1 MGRIGV
7 LGRRSQSRA
16 ALTSA
21 ACHYA
26 TEEVARPVADLGRL
40 WLRWAVVVRACAGAA
55 ALLKFTLELG
65 NSVLVPACHVSSCSP
80 T

>member
-16 ALTSA
+16 ALAGA

-26 TEEVARPVADLGRL
+26 TEEVARSVADLGRL
-40 WLRWAVVVRACAGAA
+40 WLRWAVVVRVCAGAA
-55 ALLKFTLELG
+55 TLLKFALELG
-65 NSVLVPACHVSSCSP
+65 NPVLVPACHVSSCF
-80 T
+80 TT